1 MNKQMNDC
9 FWCQQP
15 LKRELQWQ
23 QIFCLKALKFD
34 CLCQN
39 CRKEFM
45 MYQQPKLA
53 CQTCGRAVE
62 LCLEKW
68 QKVLSHEA
76 NFKYGFEVEVEVEVE
91 MGLGVEV
98 GVQASRKKVI
108 LCFDCVRWLQQ
119 FPFELLKHDAVL
131 EYNDIFREWLYRYKY
146 QGDYRLRE
154 VLAEPLKAAYHKYR
168 EYEWLILPSSPN
180 SLRERGFH
188 ATAGLLEIASIP
200 FVAPFAYIGDGRKQT
215 QKTRLDRI
223 QLSQPFAMSDETFK
237 KLPRKILIFDDVYT
251 TGATLLSA
259 KKILAE
265 KDQVN
270 GSTTDKLVIVSLSLS
285 RDSQFIRDEN

>member
-1 MNKQMNDC
+1 MNKQVNDC

-23 QIFCLKALKFD
+23 QIFRLKALEFD

-45 MYQQPKLA
+45 IYQQPKLA

-76 NFKYGFEVEVEVEVE
+76 NFKYGFEVEVEEGLRVEVE
-91 MGLGVEV
+91 S
-98 GVQASRKKVI
+98 SRKKVI

-119 FPFELLKHDAVL
+119 FPFELLKHDTVL

-146 QGDYRLRE
+146 QGDYRLKE
-154 VLAEPLKAAYHKYR
+154 VLVEPLKAAYHKYR
-168 EYEWLILPSSPN
+168 DYEWLILPSSPN

-188 ATAGLLEIASIP
+188 ATAGLLENASIP
-200 FVAPFAYIGDGRKQT
+200 FVTPFTYIGDGRKQT

-223 QLSQPFAMSDETFK
+223 QLSQPFAISDETFK
-237 KLPRKILIFDDVYT
+237 ILPRKILIFDDVYT

-265 KDQVN
+265 KDHVN
-270 GSTTDKLVIVSLSLS
+270 GLTTDKLVIVSLSLS
-285 RDSQFIRDEN
+285 RDSQFKRDEN